1 MEGQK
6 RATKKEQARRAARCV
21 AGAVED
27 GTGAA
32 WFRLSKYERRAR
44 AFLAATGARMVVRL
58 DDEAVRPDWEDYAG
72 WYHCQF
78 RVRIVTARGSM
89 TVPRFW
95 GSAKDWTDGR
105 RTVGAYDVLTCLQKT
120 DPGSF
125 DNFAADMGYFPLNSK
140 ADYKRARA
148 AWQGC
153 CREAAGVAR
162 CWTASE
168 ISTLETIN

>member
-1 MEGQK
+1 M
-6 RATKKEQARRAARCV
+6 ATKKEQARRAARCV

-44 AFLAATGARMVVRL
+44 AFLAATGARMSARL
-58 DDEAVRPDWEDYAG
+58 VDDAARPDWEKGAA
-72 WYHCQF
+72 YHCLF
-78 RVRIVTARGSM
+78 RVRFTSARGSM
-89 TVPRFW
+89 IVPAFYC
-95 GSAKDWTDGR
+95 SAQDWYNGR
-105 RTVGAYDVLTCLQKT
+105 RTVGAYDVLACLQKT

-125 DNFAADMGYFPLNSK
+125 DDFAADMGFFPIESA

-148 AWQGC
+148 AWRGC

-162 CWTASE
+162 CWTGSE
-168 ISTLETIN
+168 ISALETIN

>member
-1 MEGQK
+1 M
-6 RATKKEQARRAARCV
+6 ATKKEQARRAARCV

-58 DDEAVRPDWEDYAG
+58 DSEADRPDWENHAG

-89 TVPRFW
+89 TIPRFW
-95 GSAKDWTDGR
+95 GSVKDWADGR
-105 RTVGAYDVLTCLQKT
+105 RTVDAYDVLACIQKS
-120 DPGSF
+120 DPGAF
-125 DNFAADMGYFPLNSK
+125 DDFAADMGFFPINSQK
-140 ADYKRARA
+140 EYKRARA
-148 AWQGC
+148 AWRGC

-162 CWTASE
+162 CWTGSE
-168 ISTLETIN
+168 VSALETIN